1 MTRPSV
7 NPTTDRP
14 APGSPTHVGAGALGP
29 GSDDLGADA
38 IVTLTRQVPGVSD
51 LYGGAMG
58 EIATYLPGRRVPG
71 VRVDEERI
79 EVHLVVELTRPVQ
92 DTAEAVHR
100 SLSTVAGEREVRVHV
115 DDVRSPG
122 EDPERDR
129 HELGSAG
136 VLPARS
142 A

>member
-1 MTRPSV
+1 MTRPSA
-7 NPTTDRP
+7 NPATDRL
-14 APGSPTHVGAGALGP
+14 AAGSPTDVGAGALGP
-29 GSDDLGADA
+29 GTDDLGADA
-38 IVTLTRQVPGVSD
+38 IVTLTRKVPGVSD

-100 SLSTVAGEREVRVHV
+100 TLSAVAGEREVRVHV

-122 EDPERDR
+122 EDPERPG
-129 HELGSAG
+129 HEVGSAA
-136 VLPARS
+136 VCPARS